1 MDKELLYKIASGQIA
16 EPKLELESDGE
27 VQIFVGRDAKIFA
40 FGALFGMKVSSP
52 ETSVNV
58 KDLNA

>member
-1 MDKELLYKIASGQIA
+1 MDKDLLYKIASGQIA
-16 EPKLELESDGE
+16 EPKLELESDGD
-27 VQIFVGRDAKIFA
+27 VQIFEGRDAKIFA